1 MMFADAQMMSRR
13 MVHSIM
19 SSWVDSTSLTC

>member
-1 MMFADAQMMSRR
+1 MDRESGLVSRR

-19 SSWVDSTSLTC
+19 DFLNPEP